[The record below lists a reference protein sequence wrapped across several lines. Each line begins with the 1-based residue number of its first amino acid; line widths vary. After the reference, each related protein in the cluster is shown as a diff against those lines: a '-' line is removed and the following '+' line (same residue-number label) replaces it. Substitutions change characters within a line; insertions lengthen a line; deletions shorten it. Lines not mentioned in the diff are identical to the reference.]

1 MTKFS
6 LWANIRTPRI
16 KGGKTLNKEKK
27 KSKIPLWAKIVIG
40 ILLGIIALFV
50 VAMIVIWII
59 SPELFM
65 FIITFV
71 IPNLPKLLTASN
83 MKAAWII
90 FTSNNEA
97 IVEQIGVNQQDKSDT
112 LGISRDV
119 LEAIE
124 SGDYTAEEIAI
135 ILDTKGEAIAEIDA
149 AKRAATEKAENDQE
163 NADGVDDIM
172 SELSAEVIAA
182 IESGR
187 YTEDEITLIIESKGE
202 ALAQI
207 DAQKEAEKEEQ
218 KNPDSEAEKTP
229 VSNPDTPVDTQK
241 PATDVTKPVQSGNG
255 GDSAPADTSP
265 NPDDKNP
272 QTAPEQPTPVT
283 PTQPVTP
290 EVPSE
295 SEGETQTPTE
305 VTPQPAPV
313 VNVGEI
319 INKHVAK
326 LYIVKNRFVTELG
339 SLEKRIKTQYGDL
352 PKDQQVPT
360 SRKEIAKQYISF
372 VSSLEL
378 ECDAE
383 VDGILAD
390 LKAELTKAGGDVAI
404 VDTVR
409 SQYEEEKSL
418 KKAYYLDV
426 YMNGLPA
433 SERADT
439 KEKQNTPDAE

>member
-1 MTKFS
+1 MV
-6 LWANIRTPRI
+6 
-16 KGGKTLNKEKK
+16 KEKK
-27 KSKIPLWAKIVIG
+27 EKKTGRIPLWAKIILG

-50 VAMIVIWII
+50 IAMVVIWII
-59 SPELFM
+59 SPDLFM

-71 IPNLPKLLTASN
+71 IPNLPKLLTANN
-83 MKAAWII
+83 MKAAWIV
-90 FTSNNEA
+90 FTSSNDA
-97 IVEQIGVNQQDKSDT
+97 IVEQIEVNQQNKSET
-112 LGISRDV
+112 LGVSPEV

-124 SGDYTAEEIAI
+124 SGKYTAEEIAI

-149 AKRAATEKAENDQE
+149 AKLAASEKIDEDIE

-172 SELSAEVIAA
+172 SELSSEVIAA

-187 YTEDEITLIIESKGE
+187 YTEDEIALIIESKGD

-207 DAQKEAEKEEQ
+207 DAEKEQKEQTKPPIEPA
-218 KNPDSEAEKTP
+218 
-229 VSNPDTPVDTQK
+229 VDAQK
-241 PATDVTKPVQSGNG
+241 PAPDESQTVHSGNG
-255 GDSAPADTSP
+255 GESANVNITTPPAVQQ
-265 NPDDKNP
+265 P
-272 QTAPEQPTPVT
+272 QTAPEHATPVT
-283 PTQPVTP
+283 PTQPATPDVPPVT
-290 EVPSE
+290 
-295 SEGETQTPTE
+295 EGNNQQTPTE
-305 VTPQPAPV
+305 IAPQPVPA

-319 INKHVAK
+319 VNKHVAK
-326 LYIVKNRFVTELG
+326 LYILKNRFVSELA
-339 SLEKRIKTQYGDL
+339 SLEKKIKTQYSSL
-352 PKDQQVPT
+352 PKDQRVPT

>member
-1 MTKFS
+1 M
-6 LWANIRTPRI
+6 
-16 KGGKTLNKEKK
+16 NKEKK

-149 AKRAATEKAENDQE
+149 AKLAATEKAENDQE

-207 DAQKEAEKEEQ
+207 DAQKESEKEEQ
-218 KNPDSEAEKTP
+218 KKPDSEAEKTP
-229 VSNPDTPVDTQK
+229 VSNPDTPVDTHK
-241 PATDVTKPVQSGNG
+241 PATDVTKPVQNGNG
-255 GDSAPADTSP
+255 GDSASADTSS
-265 NPDDKNP
+265 NPDDKKP
-272 QTAPEQPTPVT
+272 QAAPEQPTPVT
-283 PTQPVTP
+283 PTEPVTP

-383 VDGILAD
+383 VDDILAD
-390 LKAELTKAGGDVAI
+390 LKAELAKAGGDVAI